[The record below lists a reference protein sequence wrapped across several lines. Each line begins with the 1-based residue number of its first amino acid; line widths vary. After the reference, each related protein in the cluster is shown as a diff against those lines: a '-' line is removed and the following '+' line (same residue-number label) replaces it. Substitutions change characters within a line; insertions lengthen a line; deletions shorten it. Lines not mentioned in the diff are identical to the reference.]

1 MEPPNYELVSY
12 ARAHGISTDHTK
24 VTYWSRLNRSS
35 ILPVQVLTTQWLC
48 TRSPQYVFL
57 REDLQTGND
66 MIDYADKF
74 INAEAIDFNAKDYVE
89 LETLPNVAVE
99 LMKMDDPE
107 LRGPAVKPYLER
119 VAPFAYMGNMKVQ
132 DPEVE
137 EEPVW
142 ISVNFKFHFKEK
154 LQITADDMRWLSKVT
169 TQTEINTNKVFIY
182 SSQNQCQYRFS
193 SPLLPLEPEREPF
206 EPTSEHLTSI
216 PESPLSRW
224 SISETLSP
232 ASSLAPISMTA
243 SSPLMSRKR
252 RVPMHFSS
260 PLLPAAATAKRIKE
274 ISFPD
279 DLPLEAAPPTAYSQ
293 VLQRRD
299 CELSSQMRQ
308 DAEITTSILQTENIS
323 EGDFAL
329 RVEVPVVVPLET
341 AVQRRSRVKVGFPTT
356 MQDIKGRVKEWRKGG
371 NDWIIKW
378 KPFEFAKEDV
388 MTQQQGAECIWN
400 GESDDM
406 VIEMLTDNELEKM
419 EDAAALQR
427 SRTADWQLSDE
438 VQNDMEYLQFKEDE
452 DSNRSLSNYPPKRL
466 ESIETLEDL
475 LEYRKSTNTHLA
487 VDSNSDMRQMNK
499 FLPVNP
505 FELYTFD
512 STISDEKLTEDD
524 QEERKQAEEKL
535 REEKRHSDKIN
546 AAQTHE
552 AAIKGLG
559 TTEFD
564 PETKIIVNTTFLT
577 MNRMIYCDILECT
590 SGLIAIERDYGPEEA
605 DILLSSSCGL
615 LVYSFS
621 QILQREL
628 DGTRVAVKRAK
639 DIFRRVDR
647 LLILV
652 RISPNISLK
661 TQSDWTALADFMAS
675 LAGIRIFLVKDSESL
690 DVVRWLINICQQ
702 FGGRGNGMADV
713 ETTWERFL
721 RKVGVNAYAAQE
733 ILKNMPLKTFVECGH
748 DERLNAFLELVG
760 LKVLTTVTRVLNA
773 PLSNNSKDKYK

>member
-1 MEPPNYELVSY
+1 MEPPNYELLSY
-12 ARAHGISTDHTK
+12 ARAYGISTDHTN
-24 VTYWSRLNRSS
+24 VTYWSRLNRSA
-35 ILPVQVLTTQWLC
+35 ILPVPVLATQWLC
-48 TRSPQYVFL
+48 TRTPQYVFL

-66 MIDYADKF
+66 LIDF
-74 INAEAIDFNAKDYVE
+74 TNTEAVDFNAKDYVE

-99 LMKMDDPE
+99 LMKMDEPE

-119 VAPFAYMGNMKVQ
+119 VAPFAYMGNMNVQ

-137 EEPVW
+137 EEPIW

-154 LQITADDMRWLSKVT
+154 LQITADAMRWLSKR
-169 TQTEINTNKVFIY
+169 
-182 SSQNQCQYRFS
+182 SQYRFS

-206 EPTSEHLTSI
+206 EPTSELLTSI

-232 ASSLAPISMTA
+232 ASSLAPISRTA
-243 SSPLMSRKR
+243 SSPLTSRKR
-252 RVPMHFSS
+252 RVPLHFSS
-260 PLLPAAATAKRIKE
+260 PLLPAAATAKRIKD
-274 ISFPD
+274 IPFPD

-293 VLQRRD
+293 VLHRRD
-299 CELSSQMRQ
+299 CQLASQMQQ

-323 EGDFAL
+323 EGDLAL

-341 AVQRRSRVKVGFPTT
+341 AIQRRSRVKVGFPTN
-356 MQDIKGRVKEWRKGG
+356 MQDIKGRIKEWRKGG

-378 KPFEFAKEDV
+378 NPFNFAKEDV
-388 MTQQQGAECIWN
+388 MMQQQGAECIWN
-400 GESDDM
+400 CESDDM

-427 SRTADWQLSDE
+427 SKAADWQLSDE
-438 VQNDMEYLQFKEDE
+438 VQNDTEDLRLKEDE
-452 DSNRSLSNYPPKRL
+452 DSNCSTSNYPPKGL
-466 ESIETLEDL
+466 ENIETLEDL
-475 LEYRKSTNTHLA
+475 LEHRKSTNTHLA
-487 VDSNSDMRQMNK
+487 VNSNTDMRQINK

-505 FELYTFD
+505 FELYTID
-512 STISDEKLTEDD
+512 STVSDEKSAEDD
-524 QEERKQAEEKL
+524 PEEREQAEEKL
-535 REEKRHSDKIN
+535 REEKRHSDMIN

-552 AAIKGLG
+552 AAIKSLG
-559 TTEFD
+559 TTMFD
-564 PETKIIVNTTFLT
+564 PETKVIVNTTFLN
-577 MNRMIYCDILECT
+577 MNRTIYCDILECT
-590 SGLIAIERDYGPEEA
+590 SGLIAIERDYGPDEA

-639 DIFRRVDR
+639 DIFQRVQR

-675 LAGIRIFLVKDSESL
+675 LAGIRVFLVKDSESL

-733 ILKNMPLKTFVECGH
+733 ILKIMPLKRFVECGH
-748 DERLNAFLELVG
+748 DERLNTFLELVG

-773 PLSNNSKDKYK
+773 PLSNNFSR

>member
-1 MEPPNYELVSY
+1 MDLPNYELVSY
-12 ARAHGISTDHTK
+12 ARAHGISTNHTE
-24 VTYWSRLNRSS
+24 VTYWSRLNRSTV
-35 ILPVQVLTTQWLC
+35 LPVQVLTTQWLC
-48 TRSPQYVFL
+48 TRTPQYVFL
-57 REDLQTGND
+57 HKDLQTGNEI
-66 MIDYADKF
+66 IDYTDQF
-74 INAEAIDFNAKDYVE
+74 VNAEAIDFNAKDYVE

-99 LMKMDDPE
+99 LMKMDEPE

-137 EEPVW
+137 EEPIW
-142 ISVNFKFHFKEK
+142 ISVKKFKFHFKEK
-154 LQITADDMRWLSKVT
+154 LQITADVMHWLSKVT

-182 SSQNQCQYRFS
+182 SSLNRCQYRFS
-193 SPLLPLEPEREPF
+193 SPLLPLEPERAPREPF
-206 EPTSEHLTSI
+206 EPTSELLTSI

-224 SISETLSP
+224 SISEALSP
-232 ASSLAPISMTA
+232 ASSLAPISTTA

-260 PLLPAAATAKRIKE
+260 PVLPAAATAKRIKD
-274 ISFPD
+274 IFSFPD
-279 DLPLEAAPPTAYSQ
+279 DSPLEAAPPTAYSQ

-299 CELSSQMRQ
+299 CELASQMRQ

-323 EGDFAL
+323 EGDLAL

-341 AVQRRSRVKVGFPTT
+341 AVQRRSRVKIGFPMT
-356 MQDIKGRVKEWRKGG
+356 MEDIKGRVKEWRKGG

-388 MTQQQGAECIWN
+388 MAQQQGAECIGN

-419 EDAAALQR
+419 EDDAALQR
-427 SRTADWQLSDE
+427 SKTADWQLSDE
-438 VQNDMEYLQFKEDE
+438 VENDMEYLRFKEDE
-452 DSNRSLSNYPPKRL
+452 DSTRSPSNCPPKSSERV
-466 ESIETLEDL
+466 ETLEDL
-475 LEYRKSTNTHLA
+475 LEYRKSTTHLT
-487 VDSNSDMRQMNK
+487 VDSNSDMRQVNK

-512 STISDEKLTEDD
+512 STISDEKSTEDD
-524 QEERKQAEEKL
+524 PEERAQAEEKL
-535 REEKRHSDKIN
+535 REEKRHSDMIK
-546 AAQTHE
+546 AVQTHE
-552 AAIKGLG
+552 AAIKSLG

-564 PETKIIVNTTFLT
+564 PETKIIVNTTFLR

-639 DIFRRVDR
+639 DIFQRIER

-675 LAGIRIFLVKDSESL
+675 LAGIRIFLVKDSENL

-713 ETTWERFL
+713 ETT
-721 RKVGVNAYAAQE
+721 V
-733 ILKNMPLKTFVECGH
+733 
-748 DERLNAFLELVG
+748 
-760 LKVLTTVTRVLNA
+760 
-773 PLSNNSKDKYK
+773 

>member
-1 MEPPNYELVSY
+1 
-12 ARAHGISTDHTK
+12 
-24 VTYWSRLNRSS
+24 
-35 ILPVQVLTTQWLC
+35 
-48 TRSPQYVFL
+48 
-57 REDLQTGND
+57 
-66 MIDYADKF
+66 
-74 INAEAIDFNAKDYVE
+74 
-89 LETLPNVAVE
+89 
-99 LMKMDDPE
+99 
-107 LRGPAVKPYLER
+107 
-119 VAPFAYMGNMKVQ
+119 
-132 DPEVE
+132 
-137 EEPVW
+137 
-142 ISVNFKFHFKEK
+142 
-154 LQITADDMRWLSKVT
+154 
-169 TQTEINTNKVFIY
+169 
-182 SSQNQCQYRFS
+182 
-193 SPLLPLEPEREPF
+193 
-206 EPTSEHLTSI
+206 
-216 PESPLSRW
+216 
-224 SISETLSP
+224 
-232 ASSLAPISMTA
+232 
-243 SSPLMSRKR
+243 MSRKR

-260 PLLPAAATAKRIKE
+260 PLLPAAATAKRIKD

-299 CELSSQMRQ
+299 CQLSSQMRQ
-308 DAEITTSILQTENIS
+308 DAEITMSILQTENIS
-323 EGDFAL
+323 EGDLAL

-341 AVQRRSRVKVGFPTT
+341 AVQRRSRVKVTFPTT
-356 MQDIKGRVKEWRKGG
+356 LQDIKGRVKEWRKGG

-400 GESDDM
+400 GKSDDM

-419 EDAAALQR
+419 EDAAVLQR

-475 LEYRKSTNTHLA
+475 LKYRKSTNTHLA
-487 VDSNSDMRQMNK
+487 LDSNSDMRQMNK

-512 STISDEKLTEDD
+512 STISDEKSTEED

-559 TTEFD
+559 TTEFA

-639 DIFRRVDR
+639 DIFQRVER

-690 DVVRWLINICQQ
+690 DVARWLINICQQ

-733 ILKNMPLKTFVECGH
+733 ILKNMPLKKFVECGH
-748 DERLNAFLELVG
+748 DERLTAFLELVG
-760 LKVLTTVTRVLNA
+760 LKVLTSVTRVLNT
-773 PLSNNSKDKYK
+773 PLSNNSSR

>member
-12 ARAHGISTDHTK
+12 ARAHGISTDHTD
-24 VTYWSRLNRSS
+24 VTYWSRLNRST

-48 TRSPQYVFL
+48 TRTPQCVFL
-57 REDLQTGND
+57 REDLQTGNE
-66 MIDYADKF
+66 MIDYTDKF
-74 INAEAIDFNAKDYVE
+74 VNAEPIDFNAKDYVE

-99 LMKMDDPE
+99 LMKMDEPE

-137 EEPVW
+137 EEPTW
-142 ISVNFKFHFKEK
+142 NSVNFKFHFKEK
-154 LQITADDMRWLSKVT
+154 LQITADVMHWLSKVT

-182 SSQNQCQYRFS
+182 SSLNARTIPLTRIGRCQYRFS

-206 EPTSEHLTSI
+206 EPTSELLTSV
-216 PESPLSRW
+216 PESPLSRC

-232 ASSLAPISMTA
+232 ASSLAPISTTA

-260 PLLPAAATAKRIKE
+260 PLLPAAATAKRIKD

-279 DLPLEAAPPTAYSQ
+279 DIPLEAAPPTAYSQ

-299 CELSSQMRQ
+299 CELASQMRQ

-323 EGDFAL
+323 EGDLAL
-329 RVEVPVVVPLET
+329 RVEIPVVVPLET
-341 AVQRRSRVKVGFPTT
+341 AIQRRSRVKIGFPTT
-356 MQDIKGRVKEWRKGG
+356 MEDIKGRVKEWRKGG

-406 VIEMLTDNELEKM
+406 VIEILTDNELEKM
-419 EDAAALQR
+419 EDAAVLQR
-427 SRTADWQLSDE
+427 SKTADWQLSDE
-438 VQNDMEYLQFKEDE
+438 VQNDMEYLRFKEDE
-452 DSNRSLSNYPPKRL
+452 DSNRSQSNYPPKPL
-466 ESIETLEDL
+466 ERIETLEDL

-487 VDSNSDMRQMNK
+487 VDSNSVMRQVNK

-505 FELYTFD
+505 FDFYTFD
-512 STISDEKLTEDD
+512 STISDEKSTEDD
-524 QEERKQAEEKL
+524 PEERAQAKEKL
-535 REEKRHSDKIN
+535 REEKRHSDMIK

-552 AAIKGLG
+552 AAIKSLG

-564 PETKIIVNTTFLT
+564 PETKIIVNTTFLM
-577 MNRMIYCDILECT
+577 MNRMIYCDLLECT
-590 SGLIAIERDYGPEEA
+590 SGLIAIERDYGPKEA

-639 DIFRRVDR
+639 DIFQRVER

-690 DVVRWLINICQQ
+690 DVVSWLINICQQ

-713 ETTWERFL
+713 ETT
-721 RKVGVNAYAAQE
+721 V
-733 ILKNMPLKTFVECGH
+733 
-748 DERLNAFLELVG
+748 
-760 LKVLTTVTRVLNA
+760 
-773 PLSNNSKDKYK
+773 